1 MCKQK
6 ENPGINTFLLIGCLI
21 LICGS
26 CTDDDSPNWK
36 ILADMPTARYGLGL
50 VEHNGLLYAIGG
62 YNASGVKS
70 VEVYDPE
77 TNSWQ
82 AKASMPTGRGFLVL
96 AKANNKIYAIG
107 GITGGNLDNITYL
120 YSNEEYD
127 PITNKWTTKAPLP
140 LNVQAP
146 NNVFGNQ
153 FITGAAIDN
162 KIYISGG
169 NAGAPVPT
177 FAYDPITDTWT
188 DVGMSCSF
196 FNNEPY
202 ASTSAN
208 NELFVIQG
216 TPFQRYNP
224 IVNEWRVLKPLNVP
238 RSGVCLTSSSETIYA
253 VGGSGVDDYS
263 RPVANK
269 VEVYNITNDS
279 WSSASPLKNG
289 RTFPGAV
296 ILNHKLFVVGG
307 AQISDYVY
315 VPQSTVEV
323 LELN

>member
-6 ENPGINTFLLIGCLI
+6 QNRSINRFLLVACLI
-21 LICGS
+21 LISGS
-26 CTDDDSPNWK
+26 CSDDDSPNWK
-36 ILADMPTARYGLGL
+36 ILGDMPTARYGLGL

-62 YNASGVKS
+62 YNSSGLNS

-77 TNSWQ
+77 TNTWQ
-82 AKASMPTGRGFLVL
+82 VKAKMPTGRGFLVL

-127 PITNKWTTKAPLP
+127 PVTNKWTAKAPLP

-153 FITGAAIDN
+153 FITGATIDN

-169 NAGAPVPT
+169 SAGIPVPT
-177 FAYDPITDTWT
+177 FAYDPITDAWT
-188 DVGMSCSF
+188 DEGMPCSF
-196 FNNEPY
+196 FINEPY

-216 TPFQRYNP
+216 APFQRYNP
-224 IVNEWRVLKPLNVP
+224 TNDEWRVLKPLNLP
-238 RSGVCLTSSSETIYA
+238 RTGICLASSSETIYA
-253 VGGSGVDDYS
+253 VGGHGSDDHS
-263 RPVANK
+263 RPVSKK
-269 VEVYNITNDS
+269 VEVYSISNDN
-279 WSSASPLKNG
+279 WSSVSDLKNG
-289 RTFPGAV
+289 RTYPGAV
-296 ILNHKLFVVGG
+296 ILNDKLFVVGG
-307 AQISDYVY
+307 AQISNNVSI
-315 VPQSTVEV
+315 PLSTVEV

>member
-1 MCKQK
+1 MCNQK
-6 ENPGINTFLLIGCLI
+6 EKPSLNRFLLVAYLI
-21 LICGS
+21 LITGS
-26 CTDDDSPNWK
+26 CSDEDSSSWK
-36 ILADMPTARYGLGL
+36 ILDDMPIARYGLGL

-62 YNASGVKS
+62 YNASGVNS
-70 VEVYDPE
+70 VEAYDPE
-77 TNSWQ
+77 TNTWHE
-82 AKASMPTGRGFLVL
+82 KASMPTARGFLVL

-140 LNVQAP
+140 LDVQAP

-153 FITGAAIDN
+153 FITGASIDN

-169 NAGAPVPT
+169 SAGIPVPT

-188 DVGMSCSF
+188 DAGASCSF

-208 NELFVIQG
+208 NELFVTQG

-224 IVNEWRVLKPLNVP
+224 VDNEWRVLKPLNVP
-238 RSGVCLTSSSETIYA
+238 RSGLCLTSSSETIYA
-253 VGGSGVDDYS
+253 VGGHGVDDHS
-263 RPVANK
+263 RTVSNI
-269 VEVYNITNDS
+269 VEVYSITNDN
-279 WSSASPLKNG
+279 WSSVSQLKNG
-289 RTFPGAV
+289 RTYPSAV
-296 ILNHKLFVVGG
+296 ILDDKLFVIGG
-307 AQISDYVY
+307 AQINNNVAI
-315 VPQSTVEV
+315 PLSTVEV